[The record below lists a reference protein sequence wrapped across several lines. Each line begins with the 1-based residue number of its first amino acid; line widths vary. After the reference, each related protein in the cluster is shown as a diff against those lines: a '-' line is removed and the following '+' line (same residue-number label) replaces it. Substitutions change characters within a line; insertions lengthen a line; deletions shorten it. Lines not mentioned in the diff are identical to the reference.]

1 MFQGMEYVMAVYQ
14 EQSFSKAAAKLYI
27 SQPSLSANIKRIEKR
42 LGHDIFDRSTIPLRV
57 TEFGEEYIRNVREI
71 ERIEL
76 DFKHFLF
83 QYDNLQYGKIIV
95 GGTSLFASMI
105 LPKLMAKYSEK
116 YPAIQLELLEA
127 TTNKLISL
135 LHEGEI
141 DLMLDNTYLDEVIF
155 DRQNYTT
162 ESLML
167 AVPKS
172 FEVNEV
178 LDSFQVQVNVK
189 DKIKEAVTEVEPVKL
204 KDFTDLPFVLLHE
217 TNDTG
222 VRARYICQQQSFQP
236 NVAYTVEQQL
246 TAYNIA
252 LSGMAICFI
261 GDTLLVNVPYNE
273 ELVFYRL
280 EGEHVTR
287 EVNIY
292 WKKDRYQSKASQ
304 AFLEMIREEK

>member
-1 MFQGMEYVMAVYQ
+1 MEYVMAVYQ

-141 DLMLDNTYLDEVIF
+141 DLLLDNTYLDEVIF

-172 FEVNEV
+172 FEVNEA
-178 LDSFQVQVNVK
+178 LNSFQVQVNVK
-189 DKIKEAVTEVEPVKL
+189 DKIKELLTEVEPVKL
-204 KDFTDLPFVLLHE
+204 ERFADLPFVFLHE

-222 VRARYICQQQSFQP
+222 ERARYICQQQTFQP
-236 NVAYTVEQQL
+236 NIAYTVEQQL

-261 GDTLLVNVPYNE
+261 GDTLLVNVPHNE

-287 EVNIY
+287 DVNIY